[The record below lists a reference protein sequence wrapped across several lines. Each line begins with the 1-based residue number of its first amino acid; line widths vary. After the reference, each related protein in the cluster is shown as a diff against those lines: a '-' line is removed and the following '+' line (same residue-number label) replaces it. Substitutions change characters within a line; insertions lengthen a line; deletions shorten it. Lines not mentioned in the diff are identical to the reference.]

1 MDIFSLHNQVKINKS
16 QNLFDLFE
24 PTFIFRD
31 DIPVGKYVVT
41 TEDEMRCD
49 ILMKNIYNID
59 YSLLESFLIDC
70 DVLLFINNIINPLNI
85 KSGMT
90 INYPL
95 SIESFGMYRYTSDD
109 NSYKGNIISKLGV
122 PNYVDKTTR
131 TDYTR
136 QNYIENSYSLSP
148 VLLDSPKDP
157 VTIQNGIFTI
167 GGL

>member
-1 MDIFSLHNQVKINKS
+1 MDIFSLHNQIKVNKK

-24 PTFIFRD
+24 PTMIYRN
-31 DIPVGKYVVT
+31 DIPTEKYLVT

-59 YSLLESFLIDC
+59 YTLLESFLIDC

-85 KSGMT
+85 KEGM
-90 INYPL
+90 IIEYPI
-95 SIESFGMYRYTSDD
+95 SIESFSEYRYTSED
-109 NSYKGNIISKLGV
+109 NSYKNDILNILAF
-122 PNYVDKTTR
+122 PNYMDKTTR
-131 TDYTR
+131 TDSNR
-136 QNYIENSYSLSP
+136 QNYIENNYSLSP
-148 VLLDSPKDP
+148 VLLENPRNP